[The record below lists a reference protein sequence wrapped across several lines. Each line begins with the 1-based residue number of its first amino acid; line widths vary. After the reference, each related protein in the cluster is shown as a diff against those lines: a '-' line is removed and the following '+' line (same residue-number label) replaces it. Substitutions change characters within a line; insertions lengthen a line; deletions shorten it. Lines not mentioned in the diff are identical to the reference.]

1 MATYRKSIFLDTETW
16 GAILTYQQKH
26 KKRFRS
32 QSAAVQ
38 HLLRRALSAE
48 LDEDEEA
55 VIAPV
60 VRATIHEAVTEAVE
74 RRILPLMRGQTNA
87 IADIVS
93 GRRVGSTAAAKRPAG
108 RVPGR

>member
-1 MATYRKSIFLDTETW
+1 MATYRKTIFLDTETW
-16 GAILTYQQKH
+16 GAIAAYQKRH
-26 KKRFRS
+26 KRRFRS

-48 LDEDEEA
+48 LDEDEEG

-60 VRATIHEAVTEAVE
+60 VRSTIHDAVE
-74 RRILPLMRGQTNA
+74 DAVLQRIMPLLKGQTNA

-93 GRRVGSTAAAKRPAG
+93 GRRVGSTAAVKRPAG
-108 RVPGR
+108 R

>member
-1 MATYRKSIFLDTETW
+1 MATYRKTIFLDTETW
-16 GAILTYQQKH
+16 GAILTYQKKH

-48 LDEDEEA
+48 LDEDSEA
-55 VIAPV
+55 VLAPLM
-60 VRATIHEAVTEAVE
+60 RRTIREAVE
-74 RRILPLMRGQTNA
+74 DAVEDRLMPLMRGQTNA

-93 GRRVGSTAAAKRPAG
+93 GRRVGSTTAAKRPV
-108 RVPGR
+108 RR